1 MAFQPQAA
9 YQMTIITLCTDFG
22 TRDEYV
28 GVLKGVILSI
38 NPAATIVDLS
48 HRIPP
53 QDVVAAAYMLRASF
67 IYFPE
72 GSVHT
77 AIIDPGVGTAR
88 AIIAARFQGH
98 MFLAPDNGLLPL
110 MFSGAEPAE
119 VVQVDNPDLFRQP
132 VSQTFHGRDIFAPI
146 AAHLA
151 KGAELKAVGHAIAP
165 SRLQRRNHDS
175 PYFDPAVGIKGRI
188 VGIDRFGNLITNIG
202 PSLLDRLAL
211 DVKDGT
217 VETQIGE
224 YRILGLANNYAEG
237 SSGQPVALVGSRGCL
252 EIAVNCGSAAETLR
266 ASRGDSVC
274 INKVI

>member
-1 MAFQPQAA
+1 MA
-9 YQMTIITLCTDFG
+9 IITLCTDFG

-28 GVLKGVILSI
+28 GVLKGVILSV
-38 NPAATIVDLS
+38 NPAATIVDLC

-53 QDVVAAAYMLRASF
+53 QDVVVAAYMLRASF

-98 MFLAPDNGLLPL
+98 TFLAPDNGLLPL
-110 MFSGAEPAE
+110 MCDGAEPAE
-119 VVQVDNPDLFRQP
+119 VVQVDNQDLFRQP

-151 KGAELKAVGHAIAP
+151 KGTELKEVGHAIAP
-165 SRLQRRNHDS
+165 SGLQRINHDN
-175 PYFDPAVGIKGRI
+175 PHFDPAVGINGHI
-188 VGIDRFGNLITNIG
+188 VGIDRFGNLITNID
-202 PSLLDRLAL
+202 PSLLDRLAF
-211 DVKDGT
+211 DVKDGA

-224 YRILGLANNYAEG
+224 HRLLGLVNHYAEG
-237 SSGQPVALVGSRGCL
+237 ASGQPVVLIGSRGCL

-266 ASRGDSVC
+266 ASRGDGVRVK
-274 INKVI
+274 KVI

>member
-1 MAFQPQAA
+1 MA
-9 YQMTIITLCTDFG
+9 IVTLCTDFG

-28 GVLKGVILSI
+28 GVLKGVILSV

-77 AIIDPGVGTAR
+77 AIVDPGVGTAR
-88 AIIAARFQGH
+88 AIVAARFQGH

-110 MFSGAEPAE
+110 MFRGAEPTE
-119 VVQVDNPDLFRQP
+119 VVQVDKQDLFRHP

-151 KGAELKAVGHAIAP
+151 KGTELRAVGHAIAP
-165 SRLQRRNHDS
+165 SRLQRTNHDD
-175 PYFDPAVGIKGRI
+175 PHFDPAVGIKGHV

-202 PSLLDRLAL
+202 PSLLDRLAS
-211 DVKDGT
+211 DVKSGA

-224 YRILGLANNYAEG
+224 HRILGLVNHYAQG
-237 SSGQPVALVGSRGCL
+237 VSGQPVVLIGSRGCL
-252 EIAVNCGSAAETLR
+252 EIAVNCGNAAEALR
-266 ASRGDSVC
+266 VSRGDGVC
-274 INKVI
+274 VKKVL